1 MADVKI
7 TNLKTDSEIIDLKAE
22 AEKGNPEAIVAF
34 KSLRGGLACCCW
46 WKCSGGTLISLE
58 LNTSYINR

>member
-7 TNLKTDSEIIDLKAE
+7 TNLKTDSEIIDLNAE

-34 KSLRGGLACCCW
+34 KSLRGGRGCCW
-46 WKCSGGTLISLE
+46 WCWRSVL
-58 LNTSYINR
+58 R

>member
-1 MADVKI
+1 MADLKI

-34 KSLRGGLACCCW
+34 KSLRGGLAACSW
-46 WKCSGGTLISLE
+46 WKCCGCS
-58 LNTSYINR
+58 NTSLSSFN